1 MKCFLPSA
9 YCFVAYRNLRGRL
22 YLQPSTLAKRGS
34 LLLFLT
40 IIAFYLFGLGHFPL
54 IGPDEPRYAQ
64 VAREMLLRGDLI
76 TPTLGGHLWFEK
88 PALLY
93 WMMIASYKLFG
104 VSEWSARL
112 PSAIAGILTVA
123 AVFVVAR
130 KTELKA
136 SDEHLRGLGFWSAV
150 AASTMLGIIVFSR
163 AASFDIILTMTIAWS
178 LAFFIRHEFETETK
192 VRVFLL
198 AGFYFF
204 IGVSLLAKGFIGAV
218 IPVGTVVGYYLLR
231 RKMPAR
237 ETMVSVLWGVPL
249 ILLVAASWYGPVIAR
264 HGNVFIDEFI
274 WQHQFARYV
283 SNNYRHPGPFY
294 YYLAILVPLTV
305 PWSIFLIGGLARAA
319 SRSWPGARE
328 SEDMSKRYIAFA
340 FVWFL
345 LPLLFFSFSS
355 SKLPGYILPSLPAA
369 ALLIGE
375 RLTRLTNV
383 DQTSAW
389 KLKATGACC
398 LALAVGL
405 PIFAW
410 RGERALLICA
420 FLASGI
426 LLVSGS
432 VAIFTTR
439 RRRAAVGMLSVGTLA
454 VVLTVLL
461 CAANLQADRD
471 SSKRLLELADA
482 RGYSQ
487 TPIYG
492 LKLDDRSPE
501 FYAAGRVIYLA
512 DGEPY
517 IYEGPPQLVNESH
530 RRRGP
535 LLSFV
540 PLEGVSE
547 LSSAHAAQTE
557 VIGDNG
563 QVALV
568 VVKPR

>member
-1 MKCFLPSA
+1 M
-9 YCFVAYRNLRGRL
+9 AYRNLRGRL

-40 IIAFYLFGLGHFPL
+40 IVAFYWFGLGHFPL

-76 TPTLGGHLWFEK
+76 TPTLGGRLWFEK

-112 PSAIAGILTVA
+112 PSAIAGVLTIA
-123 AVFVVAR
+123 AMFLIGR
-130 KTELKA
+130 KVEQKT
-136 SDEHLRGLGFWSAV
+136 SDEQLVGLGFWSAV
-150 AASTMLGIIVFSR
+150 AASTTLGMIVFSR

-178 LAFFIRHEFETETK
+178 LAFFIFYELETESR
-192 VRVFLL
+192 VRAFLL
-198 AGFYFF
+198 AGFYTF
-204 IGVSLLAKGFIGAV
+204 IGLSLLAKGFIGAV
-218 IPVGTVVGYYLLR
+218 IPAGTVVGYYLLR
-231 RKMPAR
+231 RKMPAK
-237 ETMVSVLWGVPL
+237 ETILSVLWGVPL
-249 ILLVAASWYGPVIAR
+249 VLLVAASWYGPVIAR

-294 YYLAILVPLTV
+294 YYLAILIPLTL
-305 PWSIFLIGGLARAA
+305 PWTIFLIGGLARAV
-319 SRSWPGARE
+319 SRSWPNASE
-328 SEDMSKRYIAFA
+328 SEDASGRYVAFA
-340 FVWFL
+340 LVWFL
-345 LPLLFFSFSS
+345 LPLIFFSFSS

-383 DQTSAW
+383 DQTNAW

-398 LALAVGL
+398 LAVAVGL

-410 RGERALLICA
+410 RWERALLGCA
-420 FLASGI
+420 LVVSGM
-426 LLVSGS
+426 LLVAGL
-432 VAIFTTR
+432 VAILNTR
-439 RRRAAVGMLSVGTLA
+439 QRSFAVGLLSVTTLG
-454 VVLTVLL
+454 VVLTMLWCSDL
-461 CAANLQADRD
+461 HADRE
-471 SSKRLLELADA
+471 SSKRLLQLADA

-501 FYAAGRVIYLA
+501 FYAAGRVVYLS

-517 IYEGPPQLVNESH
+517 IYEGPPQLVNEC
-530 RRRGP
+530 RRRGGP

-563 QVALV
+563 RVALV

>member
-1 MKCFLPSA
+1 MLSA
-9 YCFVAYRNLRGRL
+9 FGLLLCGISEFTGRL

-54 IGPDEPRYAQ
+54 VGPDEPRYAQ

-76 TPTLGGHLWFEK
+76 TPTLGGIVWFEK

-93 WMMIASYKLFG
+93 WMMIGSYKLFG
-104 VSEWSARL
+104 VSEWAARL
-112 PSAIAGILTVA
+112 PSAIAGVLTVA
-123 AVFVVAR
+123 AVFLVGR
-130 KTELKA
+130 KAEQKT
-136 SDEHLRGLGFWSAV
+136 SDEQLHGLGFWSAV
-150 AASTMLGIIVFSR
+150 AASTTLGLIVFSR
-163 AASFDIILTMTIAWS
+163 AASFDIILTMTIAWA
-178 LAFFIRHEFETETK
+178 LAFFIIHEFETETK
-192 VRVFLL
+192 VRIFLL
-198 AGFYFF
+198 AGFYIF
-204 IGVSLLAKGFIGAV
+204 IGLSLLAKGFIGAV
-218 IPVGTVVGYYLLR
+218 ITVGTVSGYYLLR
-231 RKMPAR
+231 RKIAQR
-237 ETMVSVLWGVPL
+237 DTLLSVLWGVPL
-249 ILLVAASWYGPVIAR
+249 LLLVAASWYGPVMAR
-264 HGNVFIDEFI
+264 HGNAFVDKFI

-294 YYLAILVPLTV
+294 YYLTILIPLSV
-305 PWSIFLIGGLARAA
+305 PWTIFLIGGLARAV
-319 SRSWPGARE
+319 SRSWPGA
-328 SEDMSKRYIAFA
+328 SEPEDQSKKYVAFA
-340 FVWFL
+340 LVWFL
-345 LPLLFFSFSS
+345 LPLVFFTFSS

-383 DQTSAW
+383 GQTSLW

-398 LALAVGL
+398 VAVAVGL
-405 PIFAW
+405 PLFAW
-410 RGERALLICA
+410 RWEKALIVCA
-420 FLASGI
+420 FVASGI
-426 LLVSGS
+426 LLVSGLFA
-432 VAIFTTR
+432 VLTTR
-439 RRRAAVGMLSVGTLA
+439 RRSLAVGMLSLA
-454 VVLTVLL
+454 SLGVVVVVLF
-461 CAANLQADRD
+461 CAANRHADRD
-471 SSKRLLELADA
+471 SSKRLLQLADA

-501 FYAAGRVIYLA
+501 FYAAGRITYMP

-517 IYEGPPQLVNESH
+517 IYEGPPQLVNES
-530 RRRGP
+530 RRRGAP

-547 LSSAHAAQTE
+547 LSSAHTAQTE

-563 QVALV
+563 RVALV